1 MLVKKVD
8 YITIAE
14 IIDLIDKRSYKS
26 DEVKRFLAL
35 PYNSKYMIVKEF
47 IIKNQMQEDF
57 NLALL
62 IDYLDYENWEVL
74 VNEK

>member
-62 IDYLDYENWEVL
+62 IDYLDFENWEVL

>member
-47 IIKNQMQEDF
+47 IIKHQMQEDF

-62 IDYLDYENWEVL
+62 IDYLDFENWEVL

>member
-74 VNEK
+74 VNER

>member
-14 IIDLIDKRSYKS
+14 IIDLIDKRLYKS
-26 DEVKRFLAL
+26 DEVKRFLTL

-57 NLALL
+57 SLALL

-74 VNEK
+74 VNEH

>member
-26 DEVKRFLAL
+26 DEVSRFLKL
-35 PYNSKYMIVKEF
+35 PYPSKYMIVKEF
-47 IIKNQMQEDF
+47 IIKHQMQEDF
-57 NLALL
+57 SLALL

>member
-26 DEVKRFLAL
+26 DEVKRFLTL

-47 IIKNQMQEDF
+47 IIKHQMQEDF

-62 IDYLDYENWEVL
+62 IDYLDFENWEVL
-74 VNEK
+74 VNEH

>member
-14 IIDLIDKRSYKS
+14 IIDLIDKRLYKS

-47 IIKNQMQEDF
+47 IIKNQILFSFSDF
-57 NLALL
+57 NIKPRKKH
-62 IDYLDYENWEVL
+62 IDKWT
-74 VNEK
+74 

>member
-35 PYNSKYMIVKEF
+35 PYNSKYIIVKEF

-74 VNEK
+74 VNEH

>member
-8 YITIAE
+8 FITIAE

-26 DEVKRFLAL
+26 DEVNRFLKL

-47 IIKNQMQEDF
+47 IINHQMQEDF

-74 VNEK
+74 VNEH